1 MIGVRP
7 YQCRGL
13 FLCRGAMAKRTAIL
27 VDGGFLRKKLA
38 RQKKAQNLADAIVS
52 FAKACLD
59 SAAEELYRIFYY
71 DCPPYRGSGVE
82 RPHPMLGPTPPMS
95 AQAIAFNES
104 LLHTLRQEEC
114 VAVRSGELSFD
125 GWVLKEQAVSD
136 ILKTGRPMQ
145 SVDFV
150 PNLRQKGVDLR
161 IGVDVTLLA
170 KDRLVDRIVIVSA
183 DSDLVPAM
191 KLARRE
197 GVQVVLVS
205 LDHGAKPLM
214 REHADFYRKISLP

>member
-1 MIGVRP
+1 
-7 YQCRGL
+7 
-13 FLCRGAMAKRTAIL
+13 MAKRTAVLI
-27 VDGGFLRKKLA
+27 DGGFLRKKLA
-38 RQKKAQNLADAIVS
+38 KQQKAQKLADAIVV

-59 SAAEELYRIFYY
+59 PASEELYRIFYY
-71 DCPPYRGSGVE
+71 DCPPYKGAGVE
-82 RPHPMLGPTPPMS
+82 RPHPILGPTQPMS
-95 AQAIAFNES
+95 TQAIAFNES
-104 LLHTLRQEEC
+104 FLHTLKQEEC

-136 ILKTGRPMQ
+136 IVKTGRSMQ
-145 SVDFV
+145 SGDFV

-197 GVQVVLVS
+197 GVQIVLVS
-205 LDHGAKPLM
+205 LDHGSKPLL
-214 REHADFYRKISLP
+214 REHSDFYRKVPV